1 MSQALSA
8 WQWWLLCYSR
18 AILCWRQT
26 HCALVMPAHLG
37 AFLTQQQCHHH
48 QCLPGSADVESW
60 SLGSVRHPGEHWT
73 HDWKVPGSRQEW
85 WENFLL
91 QGQLSVLLFW
101 YSFHPCVTTV
111 ACKRSWSFCR
121 KCRWQVTAKHTYM
134 ALNEVT
140 LSTGARLNGVHRTC
154 TETATFH
161 VAPATQQPKSTTSTP
176 LPWILKICAIKKK
189 GRYSHSFRITCHM
202 CAVSLLKS
210 RE

>member
-48 QCLPGSADVESW
+48 QCLPGSGDVESW
-60 SLGSVRHPGEHWT
+60 SSGSVRHPGEHWT

-121 KCRWQVTAKHTYM
+121 KCRWQVTAKHTY
-134 ALNEVT
+134 T
-140 LSTGARLNGVHRTC
+140 LRMWLCMEWHSAELYGVHRTWA
-154 TETATFH
+154 ETAAVSCGTS
-161 VAPATQQPKSTTSTP
+161 PASAVSTP
-176 LPWILKICAIKKK
+176 L
-189 GRYSHSFRITCHM
+189 
-202 CAVSLLKS
+202 
-210 RE
+210 